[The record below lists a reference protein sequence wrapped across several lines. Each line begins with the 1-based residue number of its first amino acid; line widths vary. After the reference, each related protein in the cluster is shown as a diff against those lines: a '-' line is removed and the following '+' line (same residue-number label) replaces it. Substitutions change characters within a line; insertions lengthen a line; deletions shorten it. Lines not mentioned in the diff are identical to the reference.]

1 MQNIKNII
9 LVSSGKGGVGKS
21 TISVNLAIA
30 LAREKL
36 RVGLLDADIYGPSI
50 PKMLG
55 IMTKPK
61 VSEKKKILP
70 FEKFQIKF
78 MSIGNLIP
86 EDKAIVWRAP
96 MVVRALN
103 QLLKDIEWGKIDF
116 LIIDLPPGT
125 GDIQLSLSQNLNI
138 TGSVIVSTPQEIA
151 LIDVRRAINM
161 FKKVNIGIIG
171 IIQNMSY
178 FYSEKSGEK
187 IFLFGRDGAK
197 KESEKLSINFLGD
210 IPLLEEISMNSDK
223 GIPIASVIKSKSSN
237 IFSEIAKNIICEIN
251 KKNDETV
258 KIEFE

>member
-9 LVSSGKGGVGKS
+9 LISSGKGGVGKS

-36 RVGLLDADIYGPSI
+36 KVGLLDADIYGPSI

-55 IMTKPK
+55 IMTRPQ

-103 QLLKDIEWGKIDF
+103 QLLKDIEWGNLDF
-116 LIIDLPPGT
+116 LVIDLPPGT

-138 TGSVIVSTPQEIA
+138 TGSVIVSTPQEVA

-161 FKKVNIGIIG
+161 FKKVNIDIIG

-178 FYSEKSGEK
+178 FLYENSGK
-187 IFLFGRDGAK
+187 KVFLFGRDGAK
-197 KESEKLSINFLGD
+197 KESEKLNLNFLGE

-237 IFSEIAKNIICEIN
+237 IFSEIAKNIISEIN

>member
-1 MQNIKNII
+1 MKNIKNII
-9 LVSSGKGGVGKS
+9 LVGSGKGGVGKS
-21 TISVNLAIA
+21 TIAVNLSVA
-30 LAREKL
+30 LAQEKL
-36 RVGLLDADIYGPSI
+36 NVGLLDADIYGPSI

-61 VSEKKKILP
+61 ASDNKKILP
-70 FEKFQIKF
+70 FEKFKIKF

-86 EDKAIVWRAP
+86 QDKAVVWRAP

-103 QLLKDIEWGKIDF
+103 QLLQDIEWGELDI

-151 LIDVRRAINM
+151 LVDVRRAINM
-161 FKKVNIGIIG
+161 FKKVNVDIIG

-178 FYSEKSGEK
+178 FHSDEDEKK
-187 IFLFGRDGAK
+187 IYLFGKDGVK
-197 KESEKLSINFLGD
+197 KESEKLNINFLGE
-210 IPLLEEISMNSDK
+210 IPLIEEISRNSDQ
-223 GIPIASVIKSKSSN
+223 GIPIASVLKTKSSEK
-237 IFSEIAKNIICEIN
+237 FTAIARNVISKIN
-251 KKNDETV
+251 KKNDQKV